1 MVVTLSFYNQFMEF
15 VGDHAGATAGID
27 LNNDS
32 FFIELYNGT
41 HSFNATHTARASIS
55 ANALGTAFGYT
66 NPGEALTS
74 VAWTSAGAVQ
84 TWDAADKT
92 WTASG
97 GSIGPAEHAV
107 IYDDTSVT
115 PSVDLLMC
123 NIAFG
128 QPETAGDGTDF
139 KITFNGSGLFTIS

>member
-15 VGDHAGATAGID
+15 VGDGGID
-27 LNNDS
+27 LDDDT
-32 FFIELYNGT
+32 FKIELYNGT
-41 HSFNATHTARASIS
+41 HSFTATHQDRADIL
-55 ANALGTAFGYT
+55 ANALATNFGYT
-66 NPGEALTS
+66 NPGKDLIS
-74 VAWTSAGAVQ
+74 VVWSSAGAVQ
-84 TWDAADKT
+84 TWDAGDNT

-107 IYDDTSVT
+107 IYSDTST
-115 PSVDLLMC
+115 APSADLLMC